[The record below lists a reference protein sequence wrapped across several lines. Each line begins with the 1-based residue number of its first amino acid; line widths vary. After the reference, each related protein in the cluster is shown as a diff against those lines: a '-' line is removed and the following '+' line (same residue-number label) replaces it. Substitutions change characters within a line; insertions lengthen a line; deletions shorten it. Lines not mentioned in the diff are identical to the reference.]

1 MSKVPYQKPPL
12 TYSQQL
18 QQLKDRGLLI
28 ENEEKTLH
36 LLTSISYYRISG
48 YWYPLLHDKQN
59 HIFKKEATF
68 EKAFKLYCF
77 DRELRKLV
85 LSELEKIEIA
95 VRAKMIYVL
104 SHKHGAFWFTNPV
117 LFKNPVKH
125 ADSITKIGQE
135 YSRSDEEFIKAF
147 SNKYSDSLPPAWISI
162 EVTSFGTLSMLYSN
176 LLPRKEKR
184 TIANHFGVSDSVF
197 ETWLHSIV
205 YLRNICAHHSRLWNR
220 SMSIRP
226 QIPRKTANPWIDIT
240 NVQNNKTYFML
251 SMIRYL
257 LQTVNPKS
265 VFSSRL
271 KTLMNKYDNVDPNA
285 MNFPANWKNETLWK

>member
-1 MSKVPYQKPPL
+1 MSKVPFRKPPL

-36 LLTSISYYRISG
+36 LLTSVSYYRISG
-48 YWYPLLHDKQN
+48 YWYPLLQDKQN
-59 HIFKKEATF
+59 HIFKKGATF

-95 VRAKMIYVL
+95 IRAKMIYVL
-104 SHKHGAFWFTNPV
+104 SHKHGAFWFTNPA

-162 EVTSFGTLSMLYSN
+162 EVTSFGTLSMLYGN
-176 LLPRKEKR
+176 LLPGKEKR

-226 QIPRKTANPWIDIT
+226 QVPRKTTNPWIDMT

-251 SMIRYL
+251 SMICYL

-265 VFSSRL
+265 TFSSRL
-271 KTLMNKYDNVDPNA
+271 KTLMDSYDNVDPNA
-285 MNFPANWKNETLWK
+285 MNFPANWKSEILWQ

>member
-1 MSKVPYQKPPL
+1 MSKVPFRKPPL

-36 LLTSISYYRISG
+36 LLTSVSYYRISG
-48 YWYPLLHDKQN
+48 YWYPLLQDKQN

-117 LFKNPVKH
+117 LFKNPIKH

-176 LLPRKEKR
+176 LLPGKEKR
-184 TIANHFGVSDSVF
+184 VIANHFGVSDSVF

-226 QIPRKTANPWIDIT
+226 QIPRKTANPWIDVT

-265 VFSSRL
+265 VFPSRL
-271 KTLMNKYDNVDPNA
+271 KNLMDKYDNVDPNA
-285 MNFPANWKNETLWK
+285 MNFPANWKSEILWK